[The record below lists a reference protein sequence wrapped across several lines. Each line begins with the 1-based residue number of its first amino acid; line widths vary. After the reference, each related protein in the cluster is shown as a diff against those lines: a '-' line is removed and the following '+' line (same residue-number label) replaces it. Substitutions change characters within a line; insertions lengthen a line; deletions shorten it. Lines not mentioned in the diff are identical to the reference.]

1 MKPGNEVFPKIVK
14 SIMDK
19 DDIKKTTDIIMSGAA
34 MYTQEIINGLSPIC
48 LQDLPLVM
56 AALMNVTE
64 ILRDVDEDDYR
75 TAKVF
80 SAMMQDRME
89 VHAYGL
95 NGPLKKK
102 SEKGGED
109 PGFLA
114 FQEALKDF
122 MEKEE
127 KDS

>member
-14 SIMDK
+14 SVMNG
-19 DDIKKTTDIIMSGAA
+19 DDIKKTTDIVMEGAA
-34 MYTQEIINGLSPIC
+34 MYTQKIINGLSPIC

-64 ILRDVDEDDYR
+64 ILRKVDEDDYR

-80 SAMMQDRME
+80 SATMQVRME

-95 NGPLKKK
+95 NGTPKKE